1 MTMNW
6 AVAEKQKAEENMNMG
21 TVMELTDSNFSET
34 IKEGVTLVDF
44 WAPWCGPCMMQGP
57 IVERVAEK
65 AGDKA
70 KVAKVN
76 VDEAQRAAAELGIR
90 AIPSVF
96 VFKDGKVAEQF
107 VGVTP
112 EAKLISAIDQA
123 Q

>member
-1 MTMNW
+1 MA
-6 AVAEKQKAEENMNMG
+6 AVIQI
-21 TVMELTDSNFSET
+21 TDSGFSET

-65 AGDKA
+65 VGEKA
-70 KVAKVN
+70 RVVKVN

-90 AIPSVF
+90 AIPTVI
-96 VFKDGKVAEQF
+96 VFKDGKAEHRF

-112 EAKLISAIDQA
+112 ENVLISAIEEA

>member
-1 MTMNW
+1 M
-6 AVAEKQKAEENMNMG
+6 A
-21 TVMELTDSNFSET
+21 TVVELTDRNFSET

-65 AGDKA
+65 VGDRA

-76 VDEAQRAAAELGIR
+76 VDEAQQAAAELSIR
-90 AIPSVF
+90 AIPTVI
-96 VFKDGKVAEQF
+96 VFKDGQPVQPF
-107 VGVTP
+107 VGVTQ
-112 EAKLISAIDQA
+112 ESALISAIDKA

>member
-1 MTMNW
+1 M
-6 AVAEKQKAEENMNMG
+6 A
-21 TVMELTDSNFSET
+21 TVVELTDDNFSET

-65 AGDKA
+65 VGDTA

-76 VDEAQRAAAELGIR
+76 VDEAQRAAMELGIR
-90 AIPSVF
+90 AIPTVF
-96 VFKDGKVAEQF
+96 VFRDGKPIEQF

-112 EAKLISAIDQA
+112 EDKLISAIDKA

>member
-1 MTMNW
+1 M
-6 AVAEKQKAEENMNMG
+6 A
-21 TVMELTDSNFSET
+21 TVVELTDSNFSET

-44 WAPWCGPCMMQGP
+44 WVPWCGPCMTQGP

-65 AGDKA
+65 VGDKA

-90 AIPSVF
+90 AIPTVI
-96 VFKDGKVAEQF
+96 VFKDGQPVQRF
-107 VGVTP
+107 VGVTQ
-112 EAKLISAIDQA
+112 ESALISAIDKA

>member
-1 MTMNW
+1 MA
-6 AVAEKQKAEENMNMG
+6 AVIQI
-21 TVMELTDSNFSET
+21 TDSGFSET

-65 AGDKA
+65 VGEKA
-70 KVAKVN
+70 KVVKVN

-90 AIPSVF
+90 AIPTVI
-96 VFKDGKVAEQF
+96 VFKDGKAEHRF

-112 EAKLISAIDQA
+112 ENVLVSAIEGA

>member
-1 MTMNW
+1 MT
-6 AVAEKQKAEENMNMG
+6 
-21 TVMELTDSNFSET
+21 TVVELTDSNFNAT
-34 IKEGVTLVDF
+34 IKEGITLVDF

-65 AGDKA
+65 VGDTA

-76 VDEAQRAAAELGIR
+76 VDEAQRAAAELGVR
-90 AIPSVF
+90 AIPTVF

-107 VGVTP
+107 VGVTQ
-112 EAKLISAIDQA
+112 EDKLISAIDKA